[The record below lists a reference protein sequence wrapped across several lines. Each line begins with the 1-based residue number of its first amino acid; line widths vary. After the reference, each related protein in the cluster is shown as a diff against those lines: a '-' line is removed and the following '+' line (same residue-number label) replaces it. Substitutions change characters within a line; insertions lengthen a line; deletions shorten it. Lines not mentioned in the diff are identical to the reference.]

1 LNHNRENKHEKEKY
15 EQTTRRLIESQSE
28 LERVKRENIKL
39 SDTIKKLKRSL
50 DEATKYSKLQRQKIA
65 DLELSKTFAERPP
78 LTNIRAEARS
88 GTDEENS
95 SVIELQKQLRQTTQL
110 LNKTKE
116 ELIETR
122 QRLSDVQEQLTVAE
136 QVTTATQQRA
146 LQESGDDSGQPQV
159 LELTPQHQ
167 PTTQTGRDINLLPIM
182 HFNVVCTMYIL
193 NYRRK

>member
-1 LNHNRENKHEKEKY
+1 MNHNRENKHEKEKH
-15 EQTTRRLIESQSE
+15 EQTTQRLIESPSE

-65 DLELSKTFAERPP
+65 DLEERQTFAEGPH
-78 LTNIRAEARS
+78 E
-88 GTDEENS
+88 DNS
-95 SVIELQKQLRQTTQL
+95 SVIELRKQLHQTTQL
-110 LNKTKE
+110 LSKTKE

-122 QRLSDVQEQLTVAE
+122 QRLSDVQERLTVAE

-146 LQESGDDSGQPQV
+146 LQESDNDSEQLQV